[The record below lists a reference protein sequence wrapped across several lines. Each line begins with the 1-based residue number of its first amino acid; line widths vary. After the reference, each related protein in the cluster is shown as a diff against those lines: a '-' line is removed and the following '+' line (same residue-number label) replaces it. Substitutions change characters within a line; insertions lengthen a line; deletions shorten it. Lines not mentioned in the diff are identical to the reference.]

1 MNKETEKLAVQF
13 LEAYYTTLMQNRAG
27 LINFY
32 TDMSQMTYN
41 GDFFCGLKQISE
53 KIESFGFQKIQF
65 EIDTKVVQDGPIQNS
80 ILVFVTGS
88 LNMDD
93 TNLFKYSQVFNLCP
107 NGQGG
112 FYCHNDIFSLVM

>member
-88 LNMDD
+88 LHMDE
-93 TNLFKYSQVFNLCP
+93 TNFFKYSQVFNLCP